1 MTSRTST
8 PRRSS
13 ARPVTVLLHALLLE
27 IPETVKTARLTLE
40 ATRAG
45 ASDAI
50 HDAVGESHEELK
62 RWMPW
67 ASEPQ
72 KPEDATAHCA
82 TMTAKWYAREELDFC
97 IVRASDG
104 VLVGKGGLHTIDWSI
119 PKFEIGY
126 WVRSS
131 CAGQGY
137 ATEAAQGLAGM
148 ARAALGAVRLEIRSD
163 ARNGASRR
171 VAEKCGFDL
180 EGILRRSRRDTA
192 GELSDSCMYARVF

>member
-1 MTSRTST
+1 
-8 PRRSS
+8 
-13 ARPVTVLLHALLLE
+13 VTLLLHALLLE
-27 IPETVKTARLTLE
+27 IPEKVKTPRLTLG

-45 ASDAI
+45 AADAI
-50 HDAVGESHEELK
+50 HEAVEESYADLR

-67 ASEPQ
+67 AAEPQ
-72 KPEDATAHCA
+72 KLEDARAHCA
-82 TMTAKWYAREELDFC
+82 TMTAKWHAREELDFC
-97 IVRASDG
+97 FLRDGDG

-137 ATEAAQGLAGM
+137 ATEAAEAMAGM
-148 ARAALGAVRLEIRSD
+148 ARTVLGAVRLEIRSD
-163 ARNGASRR
+163 ARNHASRR

-180 EGILRRSRRDTA
+180 EGIARRSRRDNA
-192 GELSDSCMYARVF
+192 GALADSCMYARVF